1 MWKINLILNLP
12 QDFNYLQEKVMYQ
25 KQRKTTGSGDNFAA
39 KKVFSKLV
47 ENVRTLMHVSSKL

>member
-47 ENVRTLMHVSSKL
+47 EMFEL